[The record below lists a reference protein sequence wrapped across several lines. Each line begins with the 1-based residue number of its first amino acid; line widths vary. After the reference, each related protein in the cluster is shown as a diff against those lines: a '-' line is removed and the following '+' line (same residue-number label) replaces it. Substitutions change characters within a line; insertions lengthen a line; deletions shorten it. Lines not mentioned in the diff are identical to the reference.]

1 MLPAVAV
8 AANEPRTDLR
18 SLSALSDVG
27 RARED
32 ARLARLRQALDVL
45 KGDAPDRAEQV
56 QRLFSLDYDPA
67 WKRPQPR

>member
-27 RARED
+27 RALAGGAELRASLERALEKLEQHRGIVRGAVFLLEIGRASCRE
-32 ARLARLRQALDVL
+32 RV
-45 KGDAPDRAEQV
+45 
-56 QRLFSLDYDPA
+56 
-67 WKRPQPR
+67 